1 VKDVAEPSVLGTRTF
16 AIMQM
21 LARPRLA
28 LLMLLAGCTVGPD
41 FKVPDAPDV
50 PPTPSPLPDR
60 VAADGRV
67 QRFVLGR
74 DLRGDWWTLFRSNEL
89 TELVDRALRNNHD
102 LKSAQAALRV
112 ARANYEAQKGALF
125 PVIGVGE
132 TSSRQK
138 VATADLAAPTV
149 SGDPYFTL
157 HTAQLTISYVPDV
170 FGGI

>member
-1 VKDVAEPSVLGTRTF
+1 
-16 AIMQM
+16 
-21 LARPRLA
+21 
-28 LLMLLAGCTVGPD
+28 
-41 FKVPDAPDV
+41 
-50 PPTPSPLPDR
+50 
-60 VAADGRV
+60 V

-149 SGDPYFTL
+149 SGDPYFSSTRRSSRSPMFRTCSAASDARSKPHRRKRSHKGL
-157 HTAQLTISYVPDV
+157 CSRRRISL
-170 FGGI
+170 